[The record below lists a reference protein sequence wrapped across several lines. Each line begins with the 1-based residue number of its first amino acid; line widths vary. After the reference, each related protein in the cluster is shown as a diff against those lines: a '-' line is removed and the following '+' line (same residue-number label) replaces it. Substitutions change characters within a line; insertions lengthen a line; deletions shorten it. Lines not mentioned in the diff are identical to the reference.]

1 MEKTKFV
8 DIDEKDHI
16 VCVNISR
23 TKNNKERENDYER
36 ARKYWRLSKERAD
49 KANLVFAIAN
59 GIVVAVFRPTQPWQ
73 LSKDEGYTDRY
84 EFVGEEV
91 IDSPYIGKSV
101 YNYIN
106 NKAQNPVQ
114 YINL

>member
-1 MEKTKFV
+1 MEKVEFV
-8 DIDEKDHI
+8 DINENDHI

-23 TKNNKERENDYER
+23 TLKDNERENNYER

-59 GIVVAVFRPTQPWQ
+59 GIVLAVFRPTQPWQ

-91 IDSPYIGKSV
+91 ADSPYIGKSV

-106 NKAQNPVQ
+106 SKTQKPVQ
-114 YINL
+114 YINM